1 METSNN
7 GGLNGEFGKA
17 EQGFG
22 RIGMGEFLIRKPNL
36 LLFGIWTLY
45 LVIDLSAT
53 LILYHGISDWMI
65 PFYNFVAGFS
75 VILIFFNL
83 FMPFIYLRRKYALA
97 ILILIFSLVI
107 FSGIKFEILRIFFVV
122 PEDLKGFLVFEFLR
136 LFQFLVFAWI
146 IWMLRQHFLLWKKK
160 FEMEVEF
167 EKLQMEHRSLQLS
180 PHFVLNTLSYT
191 LSKIADLSPNLL
203 QDFLSLTSLLRYSFK
218 EYNKPNSIH
227 QELDAVKYYLNWQE
241 LRFEKLHLA
250 VKMKIVESESYY
262 SMPKLCLLTL
272 IENVFFH
279 GNYQDSSDPCKLS
292 FLLLEV
298 KDGYRFTMSI
308 SNLKRK
314 EGVGRHSGFG
324 SKTVFKVLSHH
335 FGSRFNHFIS
345 EEEEEFSLLMII
357 EYER

>member
-7 GGLNGEFGKA
+7 GGLNGKFGKA

-22 RIGMGEFLIRKPNL
+22 RIGMGEFLIRKPNI
-36 LLFGIWTLY
+36 LLFGIWSLY

-191 LSKIADLSPNLL
+191 SSKIADLSPKLL
-203 QDFLSLTSLLRYSFK
+203 KDFLSLTSLLRYSFK
-218 EYNKPNSIH
+218 EYNKSNSLQ
-227 QELDAVKYYLNWQE
+227 QELDAVQYYLNCQE
-241 LRFEKLHLA
+241 LRFSELYLA
-250 VKMKIVESESYY
+250 VNMEIDEFATSLPI
-262 SMPKLCLLTL
+262 PKLCLLTL
-272 IENVFFH
+272 VENVFFH
-279 GNYQDSSDPCKLS
+279 GKYQDPIVPCKLS
-292 FLLLEV
+292 FLLVGFEE
-298 KDGYRFTMSI
+298 GFRFTMSI
-308 SNLKRK
+308 SNLTRK

-324 SKTVFKVLSHH
+324 SKTVFKVLSYHL
-335 FGSRFNHFIS
+335 GSRFSYFIS
-345 EEEEEFSLLMII
+345 ENKEEYSLLMTIN
-357 EYER
+357 YER